1 MNMDSM
7 VLNRQV
13 LVFLDVLQDGAL
25 LLSSER
31 TVIYCNQTME
41 KILDLKMEEMLG
53 KDWERIFIL
62 EDRTR
67 LNECLE
73 SGCGQWIGEI
83 GLHSGLKKGVRFSIH
98 TIPFEN
104 GQDYS
109 CILAADIS
117 GLLQESRELQ
127 QASMAKDEFLAGL
140 SHEARTSL
148 LGILGYC
155 DILGRDAGTNQE
167 NGPVDIIRDCARQL
181 LGLVNRMIDL
191 AKIECNQVELESKP
205 FHLHHMLHQ
214 AILSLQPS
222 LQGKA
227 VELDLKVSADTPE
240 RVIGDEVRIRQVLT
254 NLLSNAIKFTEA
266 GRVEVQVQ
274 IAKFPLAVEPQSIS
288 LQISVSDTGIGVAP
302 GLRDKIFLPYMTSE
316 YHGYE
321 GKGVGLG
328 LAISKQLV
336 ELMRGLIW
344 FESNGEGGSCF
355 SFAIPLQ
362 LPVLEVEEAPV
373 RYKILEPHGGMPST
387 FRVLLAEDR
396 RVNRILVKHM
406 LEQLGCSVITA
417 SNGQECI
424 RILQD
429 TRPDVIFM
437 DMQMPVMD
445 GFEATLKI
453 RQSFQHQDI
462 PIIALTAHALKSDI
476 EHCMQV
482 GCNYYLSKPFTQ
494 EELCQVLN
502 TAVRPSEMAC
512 SIQEL

>member
-53 KDWERIFIL
+53 KDWEQIFAL

-98 TIPFEN
+98 TIPFESALN
-104 GQDYS
+104 CT
-109 CILAADIS
+109 CILAADIT

-127 QASMAKDEFLAGL
+127 QSSMAKDEFLAGL

-167 NGPVDIIRDCARQL
+167 NEPVDIIRDCARQL

-191 AKIECNQVELESKP
+191 AKIECNQVELESKT
-205 FHLHHMLHQ
+205 FSLHHMLHQ

-222 LQGKA
+222 LEGKA
-227 VELDLKVSADTPE
+227 VELDLKITADTPDH
-240 RVIGDEVRIRQVLT
+240 VIGDEVRIRQVLT

-274 IAKFPLAVEPQSIS
+274 KAKFPLTVEPQSIS
-288 LQISVSDTGIGVAP
+288 LQISVSDTGIGVEP
-302 GLRDKIFLPYMTSE
+302 GMRDKIFLPYMTSE

-321 GKGVGLG
+321 GKGIGLG

-344 FESNGEGGSCF
+344 FESNGERGSCF

-362 LPVLEVEEAPV
+362 LPVLEIEEAPV
-373 RYKILEPHGGMPST
+373 RYILEHHGGMSSAI
-387 FRVLLAEDR
+387 RVLLAEDR
-396 RVNRILVKHM
+396 RVNRILIKHM

-445 GFEATLKI
+445 GFEATRKI
-453 RQSFQHQDI
+453 RQSLQYHNI
-462 PIIALTAHALKSDI
+462 PIVALTAHALKSDI
-476 EHCMQV
+476 ENCMQA
-482 GCNYYLSKPFTQ
+482 GCDYYLSKPFTQ
-494 EELCQVLN
+494 EELCQALN
-502 TAVRPSEMAC
+502 TAVRSNEMVC
-512 SIQEL
+512 SSRDL